1 MQEKRKKVYTA
12 YTQNPF
18 SPTTIYNKEKKR
30 LYNNNTHGTEEEE
43 SENTPSLNMFY
54 NNEDALCVCVQRKQK
69 ETTMT
74 TFMF

>member
-1 MQEKRKKVYTA
+1 MIACIGRLKNKLYAREQKKVYTA

-43 SENTPSLNMFY
+43 SETEEKDQNY
-54 NNEDALCVCVQRKQK
+54 DDAEDSGNGESQN
-69 ETTMT
+69 
-74 TFMF
+74 